1 MKILRIVFILS
12 FLFVIAVSP
21 VFAENKQCENA
32 VMYVEEG
39 GKLIQS
45 EPVKAEALLR
55 EALKLCPESVNAS
68 YNLGLSLYNQN
79 KSSEAIETF
88 KGILNKNPEHIDSMR
103 TLAYILIKEN
113 IDPARG
119 KMLAENILKANPK
132 DEGAKKL
139 VMLALTESLPS
150 APPAPSDKKTSSK
163 QAASIPAGTSD
174 VDTAIPNT
182 KIKNPN
188 AIAVVIGNRDYND
201 RDIPSVDYALNDA
214 EAVKKYLVNVLG
226 YQEGNII
233 YEENA
238 SKAKFEGIF
247 GTRENYEGRLYNYL
261 KKGHS
266 DIFVFY
272 SGHGAP
278 DPKTKQG
285 YFVPA
290 DADSHAINLTAYP
303 LKQLY
308 DNIAKIAKD
317 MNAPNVFIV
326 VDSCFSGATEKG
338 LLLKNVSPIGIEVQ
352 NQLFTMP
359 NAVTMTSSSG
369 SEVSSWYPEKGHS
382 MFTYFFLK
390 ALKESAEKRGQDK
403 LTAGEVFKK
412 ITDEAEGLPYY
423 ARRLHG
429 RVQTPQIMG
438 DANRTMVKR

>member
-1 MKILRIVFILS
+1 MKILSIVFILS
-12 FLFVIAVSP
+12 VLFVMAGH

-45 EPVKAEALLR
+45 EPARAEALFR
-55 EALKLCPESVNAS
+55 EALRLCPESANAS
-68 YNLGLSLYNQN
+68 YNIGLSLYSQGKNT
-79 KSSEAIETF
+79 EAVDAL
-88 KGILNKNPEHIDSMR
+88 KVMLNENPDHADAMR
-103 TLAYILIKEN
+103 MLAYILIKEN

-119 KMLAENILKANPK
+119 KMIAENILKANPK

-139 VMLALTESLPS
+139 VMLALTESLPTTP
-150 APPAPSDKKTSSK
+150 AAPSDKKALSK
-163 QAASIPAGTSD
+163 QVASIPAAVSD
-174 VDTAIPNT
+174 VDTAIPVT

-201 RDIPSVDYALNDA
+201 KDIPSVDYALNDA

-233 YEENA
+233 YEQNA
-238 SKAKFEGIF
+238 SKAKFDAIF
-247 GTRENYEGRLYNYL
+247 GTKENYEGRLYNYL

-317 MNAPNVFIV
+317 MNTPNVFIV

-382 MFTYFFLK
+382 MFTYFFLRS
-390 ALKESAEKRGQDK
+390 LKENAESK

-438 DANRTMVKR
+438 DANRVMIRR